1 MLQTYSGLFCVV
13 VNPYKRL
20 PIYTE
25 KIMERYKGVKRLD
38 VPPHVFAITDN
49 AYRSMLQDREDQSI
63 LCTGESG
70 AGKTENTK
78 KVIQYLAY
86 VAASKPKGS
95 STAPHSVYLNN
106 VILKA
111 KNQYFES
118 KIAQAQG
125 DKKKIYATL
134 NEAIHY
140 RPTKSGDPSFINLAN
155 SVISVKKEPKR
166 VANAFNS
173 HYSIV
178 GNNVS
183 TNNDNT
189 YHSVVRARPSCERAS
204 NLYLSSVSEREIG
217 EVIGSMRGDSASGHD
232 GIQIKIL
239 KKISNIIAK
248 PLTHVYNLCLKQG
261 TYPENFKLAIIKP
274 VFKKGNP
281 KLVENYRPISL
292 TTAYSKIFERLIKVR
307 LTKFLDENDILSSS
321 QYGFREGRSTNDA
334 VMDVA
339 EFAYEA
345 MDGGELSA
353 IVLMDLSRAFER
365 VDHLVLIKILEDIGV
380 RDRFLG
386 LFKSYLSDRK
396 QKVKIDNILS
406 DELTNGH
413 YSTPQGTVLSPVLY
427 NIYVHQMYTLE
438 LGGRLVSYADDTA
451 LCVRGCRSKK
461 VLQSMKLIA
470 TNNVANAAL

>member
-1 MLQTYSGLFCVV
+1 M
-13 VNPYKRL
+13 
-20 PIYTE
+20 
-25 KIMERYKGVKRLD
+25 
-38 VPPHVFAITDN
+38 
-49 AYRSMLQDREDQSI
+49 
-63 LCTGESG
+63 
-70 AGKTENTK
+70 
-78 KVIQYLAY
+78 
-86 VAASKPKGS
+86 
-95 STAPHSVYLNN
+95 
-106 VILKA
+106 
-111 KNQYFES
+111 
-118 KIAQAQG
+118 
-125 DKKKIYATL
+125 
-134 NEAIHY
+134 
-140 RPTKSGDPSFINLAN
+140 
-155 SVISVKKEPKR
+155 
-166 VANAFNS
+166 
-173 HYSIV
+173 
-178 GNNVS
+178 
-183 TNNDNT
+183 
-189 YHSVVRARPSCERAS
+189 
-204 NLYLSSVSEREIG
+204 
-217 EVIGSMRGDSASGHD
+217 
-232 GIQIKIL
+232 
-239 KKISNIIAK
+239 
-248 PLTHVYNLCLKQG
+248 
-261 TYPENFKLAIIKP
+261 
-274 VFKKGNP
+274 
-281 KLVENYRPISL
+281 
-292 TTAYSKIFERLIKVR
+292 
-307 LTKFLDENDILSSS
+307 
-321 QYGFREGRSTNDA
+321 DA